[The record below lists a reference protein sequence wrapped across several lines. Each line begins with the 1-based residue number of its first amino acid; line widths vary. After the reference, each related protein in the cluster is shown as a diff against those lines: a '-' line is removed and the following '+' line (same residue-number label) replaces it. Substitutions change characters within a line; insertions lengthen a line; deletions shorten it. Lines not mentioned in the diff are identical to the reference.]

1 MLAIFKI
8 NDFISHELI
17 SVYHHDHNKMNK
29 EIRASNN
36 INGLIKLIRVL
47 RSPAGCPW
55 DKKQKTKDLG
65 RYILEET
72 YEVLDAL
79 DKKNHQNVKEE
90 LGDLLFQILFLT
102 EIYEEKKLFSLTDV
116 VSEIN
121 EKMIRRHPHVFG
133 DKKVDSVQEV
143 KNNWQIIKKSERA
156 GEKQDNLFSHV
167 PRSLPALK
175 RAQKITAIASDA
187 GFDWP
192 DTDNV
197 LKKMREELREF
208 SAALKKRNQK
218 KINEELGDIIFTAV
232 NLSRFVGVDAETALT
247 QTTNKFLRRFSFIKK
262 KLFAR
267 GKSLDEATLKEMDKI
282 WNEAKEK
289 ERQKSGFF
297 PVRFG
302 NGVHH

>member
-1 MLAIFKI
+1 
-8 NDFISHELI
+8 
-17 SVYHHDHNKMNK
+17 MNK
-29 EIRASNN
+29 NMRTSDN
-36 INGLIKLIRVL
+36 INSLIKLIRTL
-47 RSPAGCPW
+47 RSEAGCPW
-55 DKKQKTKDLG
+55 DKKQKAKDLG

-79 DKKNHQNVKEE
+79 DKKNHQSVKEE

-102 EIYEEKKLFSLTDV
+102 EIYEENKLFSLNDV
-116 VSEIN
+116 IAEIK

-143 KNNWQIIKKSERA
+143 KINWQKIKEAERA
-156 GEKQDNLFSHV
+156 GEKQDDLFARV

-175 RAQKITAIASDA
+175 RAQKITSIASA
-187 GFDWP
+187 VGFDWP
-192 DTDNV
+192 DTENV

-208 SAALKKRNQK
+208 SAALKSGNRK

-232 NLSRFVGVDAETALT
+232 NLSRFAGVDAETSLT

-262 KLFAR
+262 KLSAQ
-267 GKSLDEATLKEMDKI
+267 GQSLDEVTLKEMDKI

-289 ERQKSGFF
+289 ER
-297 PVRFG
+297 
-302 NGVHH
+302 

>member
-1 MLAIFKI
+1 
-8 NDFISHELI
+8 
-17 SVYHHDHNKMNK
+17 MNK
-29 EIRASNN
+29 KMSISNN
-36 INGLIKLIRVL
+36 INDLIKLIRTL
-47 RSPAGCPW
+47 RSPQGCPW
-55 DKKQKTKDLG
+55 DRKQKAKDLG

-79 DKKNHQNVKEE
+79 DKNNHQSVKEE

-102 EIYEEKKLFSLTDV
+102 EIYEENKLFSLNDV
-116 VSEIN
+116 IAEIK

-143 KNNWQIIKKSERA
+143 KKNWQIFKKAERA
-156 GEKQDNLFSHV
+156 GEKRDVLFAHV

-175 RAQKITAIASDA
+175 RAQKITAIASDV

-192 DTDNV
+192 DTQNV
-197 LKKMREELREF
+197 LKKMREELREI
-208 SAALKKRNQK
+208 SAALDSGNKK

-232 NLSRFVGVDAETALT
+232 NLSRFAGVDAEAALT
-247 QTTNKFLRRFSFIKK
+247 QTTNKFLRRFSRIEKR
-262 KLFAR
+262 LSAQ

-289 ERQKSGFF
+289 ER
-297 PVRFG
+297 
-302 NGVHH
+302 